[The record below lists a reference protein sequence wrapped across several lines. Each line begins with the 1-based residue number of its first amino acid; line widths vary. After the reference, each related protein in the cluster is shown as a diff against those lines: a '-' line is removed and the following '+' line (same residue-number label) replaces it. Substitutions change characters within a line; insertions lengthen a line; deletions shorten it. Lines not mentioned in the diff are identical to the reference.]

1 MSSESDYVE
10 FFGSARQPV
19 VQTIESSL
27 NELFQETPW
36 SMYGYLKFVQEQMG
50 DRVRYPNVQMSQTLM
65 QKYRD
70 ASSDY
75 RTLIPE
81 LLRSTHQ
88 RLLDLAQS
96 VPSMQKCCEYI
107 NDSANPLVL
116 YLLFRAMAVRMPGTF
131 LDDFVAGHTETAR
144 EFLRR
149 FPEVKENLNEPYK
162 MLSEEL
168 INGATG

>member
-1 MSSESDYVE
+1 MSSESDYAE
-10 FFGSARQPV
+10 FFGSVRQPV

-27 NELFQETPW
+27 NELFKETPW
-36 SMYGYLKFVQEQMG
+36 TMHGYLKFVQERMG
-50 DRVRYPNVQMSQTLM
+50 DKVLYPAVQMSQTLM

-70 ASSDY
+70 ASADY

-81 LLRSTHQ
+81 LLKSTHQ
-88 RLLDLAQS
+88 RLLDLTKS
-96 VPSMQKCCEYI
+96 VPNMQKCCEYI

-131 LDDFVAGHTETAR
+131 LDGFVAKHTEAAR

-162 MLSEEL
+162 TISEEL